1 MKAYNQ
7 DKLRLLKTPDYWW
20 NIIMGALITLGII
33 IPILN
38 IFFSKNNL
46 YSLFFP
52 CSIFCFFIVSYYQ
65 WKDDN
70 LNYLKTNFSIEQNF
84 VIVKQSLNNLKWEYE
99 INSNKIDL
107 TLNKYILKF
116 LNPTIII
123 ENNRILYN
131 FKYHSTTKTGRL
143 PFFFGI
149 STYLK
154 MKFEKEL
161 SKSILLNKANA

>member
-1 MKAYNQ
+1 MKVYNQ
-7 DKLRLLKTPDYWW
+7 DKLRLLKTSDYWW
-20 NIIMGALITLGII
+20 DIIMGVFITLVII
-33 IPILN
+33 IPSAKLIFLKLN
-38 IFFSKNNL
+38 LEF
-46 YSLFFP
+46 LFFP
-52 CSIFCFFIVSYYQ
+52 FTLIFILIVLFYQ

-70 LNYLKTNFSIEQNF
+70 LIYLKTNLTKEENF
-84 VIVKQSLNNLKWEYE
+84 DLVKQSLDNLKWKYC
-99 INSNKIDL
+99 INANKIEL

-116 LNPTIII
+116 LNPTIIV
-123 ENNRILYN
+123 ENDRILYN

-154 MKFEKEL
+154 IKFEKEL